1 MKYYIS
7 ASGIKRV
14 TISNG
19 AAGKGSAKTGAAT
32 AASGRRISARTLLPV
47 VLLLAIV
54 LPFLF
59 VRFAILVLE
68 STSVCSSLDCMGW
81 SFFSGGDAS
90 LKLRDELTRA
100 LLEAKDY
107 NVDEGGAESFNELV
121 NEMVSKRQEHDLRSF
136 AFKTK
141 AVLSQME
148 HKVQSARRQESVFWH
163 LASHGVPKTLHC
175 LSLKLAEEYAVNV
188 MARSRLPPPEYVSRL
203 VSDSFHHLVLI
214 TDNVLAASVV
224 VASVVENVANPEKLV
239 FHVVTDK
246 KTYTPMHAWFATHS
260 IEPAVL
266 EVRGLHQYDLSEE
279 VNVDVKEMMQVNH
292 QIEKKFLKKFKEKE
306 IGHSGEQ
313 SKLLA
318 ALKPSSFSL
327 MNHLRMYIPQLFPD
341 LSKIVLLDDDVV
353 VQHDISSLWEQ
364 DLNGKVSGSVFK
376 SWCGDGDTCCPDSKY
391 TNYFNFSHPFISS
404 YFNPDQCAWLYGVNV
419 FDLQAWRRTN
429 ITQTHLQ
436 WLKLNLK
443 SGLALWNPGV
453 LPPALIA
460 FEGHVHSIDSTW
472 LVTDL
477 GYRYQSE
484 EISLETLQSAAVI
497 HFNGPAKPWLEIG
510 FPQFRSFWNRYVNSS
525 DKFVRRCRIS
535 W

>member
-19 AAGKGSAKTGAAT
+19 AAGKGSAKTAAAT
-32 AASGRRISARTLLPV
+32 AASGRRISVRTLLPV

-81 SFFSGGDAS
+81 RFFSGGDAS
-90 LKLRDELTRA
+90 LKLRDELTRV
-100 LLEAKDY
+100 LLEAKDD
-107 NVDEGGAESFNELV
+107 NVNEGGVESFNDLV
-121 NEMVSKRQEHDLRSF
+121 NEMVSKGQEQDLRAF

-148 HKVQSARRQESVFWH
+148 HKVQSARQQESVFWH

-175 LSLKLAEEYAVNV
+175 LSLKLAEEYAVNA

-239 FHVVTDK
+239 FHIVTDK

-279 VNVDVKEMMQVNH
+279 VNVDVREMMRVNH

-313 SKLLA
+313 TKLLA

-376 SWCGDGDTCCPDSKY
+376 SWCGDGDTCCPD
-391 TNYFNFSHPFISS
+391 T
-404 YFNPDQCAWLYGVNV
+404 
-419 FDLQAWRRTN
+419 WRRTN

-484 EISLETLQSAAVI
+484 EIIKETLQSAAVI

-525 DKFVRRCRIS
+525 DKFVRRCRIT